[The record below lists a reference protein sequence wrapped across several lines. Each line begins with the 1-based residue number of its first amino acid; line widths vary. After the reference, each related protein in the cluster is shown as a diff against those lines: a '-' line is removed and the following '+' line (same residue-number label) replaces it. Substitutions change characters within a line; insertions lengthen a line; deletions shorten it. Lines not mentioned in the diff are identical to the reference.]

1 MCNSRSPF
9 TLANNNTLQD
19 LLLAV
24 AIMAAQDTR
33 DMMTDMLREKEYL
46 QQNGLPNKDDFRNFA
61 VGFLVDTYP
70 EQVSELYGAGA
81 SHDTHKPWESAWKV
95 AVDEVIRRWP
105 ELTKLTVDLK

>member
-1 MCNSRSPF
+1 MCSPL
-9 TLANNNTLQD
+9 TLANDNTLQD

-33 DMMTDMLREKEYL
+33 DMMTDMLMEKEYVK
-46 QQNGLPNKDDFRNFA
+46 QNGLPNKQQFRDFA

-70 EQVSELYGAGA
+70 EQVSELYGAGDK
-81 SHDTHKPWESAWKV
+81 HDPHKSWESAWKV
-95 AVDEVIRRWP
+95 AVDEAIRRWP